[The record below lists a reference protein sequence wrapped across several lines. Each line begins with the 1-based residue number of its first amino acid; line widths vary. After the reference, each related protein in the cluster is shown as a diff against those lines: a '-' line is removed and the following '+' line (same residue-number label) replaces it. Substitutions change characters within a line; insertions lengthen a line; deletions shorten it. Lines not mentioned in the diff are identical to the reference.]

1 MILTPFPPRSG
12 SAGDRLLRSL
22 VRRGH
27 AVGDAAAAS
36 SATSSSSAATTLFVC
51 PAPDEPAPDLRAWRT
66 AHAQIAA
73 PRLLLVTRLGTHPD
87 ATHPRLRECWALEE
101 AARGAGLPLLVLRLG
116 PVVGPWSPLW
126 LRLRTAPSLP
136 RGGAM
141 LLNPVVESDVVE
153 TLDRALSGRA
163 EWSGWYEVAG
173 PEVWSLAELAAVAR
187 EAGSVLPAG
196 SGTWEPP
203 LDELAQHRLAE
214 TRPWLEHFGMTVRP
228 LAGQWREWA
237 AAPAGEPA

>member
-1 MILTPFPPRSG
+1 MILTPGAPRRG

-22 VRRGH
+22 VQRGH
-27 AVGDAAAAS
+27 AVGDAALPSDAV
-36 SATSSSSAATTLFVC
+36 TTLFVC

-101 AARGAGLPLLVLRLG
+101 AARSAGLPLLVLRLG
-116 PVVGPWSPLW
+116 PVIGPRSPLW
-126 LRLRTAPSLP
+126 RRLCSAPSLP

-187 EAGSVLPAG
+187 GAGSALPAG
-196 SGTWEPP
+196 SGAWEPP
-203 LDELAQHRLAE
+203 LDELEEHRLAE
-214 TRPWLEHFGMTVRP
+214 AGPWLEHFGMTVRP
-228 LAGQWREWA
+228 LAGQAREWA
-237 AAPAGEPA
+237 PAPTAEVA